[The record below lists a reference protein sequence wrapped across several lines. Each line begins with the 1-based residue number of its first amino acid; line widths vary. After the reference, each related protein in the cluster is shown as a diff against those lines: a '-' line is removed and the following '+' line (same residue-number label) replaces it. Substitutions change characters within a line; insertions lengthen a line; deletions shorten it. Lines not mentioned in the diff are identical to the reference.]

1 MPFLQLPEY
10 GLDNELLFWGIGV
23 FLWKLISLLS
33 NLSEEINTVS
43 LRVFQ
48 TNGM

>member
-10 GLDNELLFWGIGV
+10 GLDNELLFCGIGV

-48 TNGM
+48 TNGI